1 MKYLS
6 NGEKDTLKLGREFAK
21 TLCGGETIAL
31 VGDLGAGKTHFC
43 KGIAKGLNIKEPV
56 TSPTFTLHN
65 IYHGKLTLNHFDFY
79 RLGETEGDSL
89 GFEEI
94 IGDKS
99 GVAVIEWP
107 FNCQKLIPPSY
118 VKVTIV
124 SLGGD
129 IRQIEIE
136 NI

>member
-1 MKYLS
+1 MKYIS
-6 NGEKDTLKLGREFAK
+6 NGEKDTLKLGSKFAK
-21 TLCGGETIAL
+21 TLRGGETVAL

-43 KGIAKGLNIKEPV
+43 KGIAKGLGIKETV

-65 IYHGKLTLNHFDFY
+65 IYRGKLTLNHFDFY
-79 RLGETEGDSL
+79 RLGEEDGDSL

-107 FNCQKLIPPSY
+107 FNCPKLIPPSY
-118 VKVTIV
+118 IKVTIQ
-124 SLGGD
+124 SLGGNS
-129 IRQIEIE
+129 RQIEIE